1 MRLPARKVAAAF
13 MAIRFTGDGVS
24 IMDSM
29 DGKIDRAAGGERPEA
44 LRSAEPADGYQ
55 RRQLVLAVKSIPAG
69 FAFRVG
75 VAALNDI

>member
-29 DGKIDRAAGGERPEA
+29 DGKIDRAAGGERRKRCEA
-44 LRSAEPADGYQ
+44 RNPLTDTSAGS
-55 RRQLVLAVKSIPAG
+55 LCSL
-69 FAFRVG
+69 
-75 VAALNDI
+75 